1 MFRSCRLNAVASW
14 YSNQPVN
21 IDLSWQNSSAADGL
35 KVPKPV
41 RPLRVDMDLKNKYP

>member
-41 RPLRVDMDLKNKYP
+41 KTIKSWYGLKK